1 LPFGGPAGCLATLGP
16 AQAEADILTGFR
28 AGAILGV
35 GTHFRIR
42 GDYGYMVLD
51 TATLRI
57 AFGLMAL
64 VLVFLFYFSAYRTTR
79 SPYSGWWCLALI
91 FFLSGSACF
100 LLDRTPQQV
109 WANPLGNVLLVHGGV
124 AVWAGA
130 RSLRTVPP
138 PKWAFT
144 GIPLVT
150 LIASVLDNPA
160 TNTWS
165 GGPVFLAAMGLT
177 IGLAS
182 RELWRLEPGYS
193 RVRIPMAMAAGGL
206 AVFYLLRWVAFLV
219 EGQNGPIFVTIFGS
233 AVTTLVTMVLLVVV
247 SFSMAALSSEQ
258 QTRALRVVASRDDL
272 TGLLNRKAFLD
283 LAAEQLADRTITRGS
298 GTLILADLDHFKSVN
313 DTYGHAAG
321 DLALQSFAEAC
332 TDTVR
337 STDLVGRYGGEEFV
351 LLLPGTSA
359 ERAETIAE
367 EISRRLAAAPT
378 AEEMEMPTVSYG
390 ISTYD
395 AGTTDV
401 DKLIAAADRA
411 LYAAKSLGRNR
422 VARSDRML

>member
-1 LPFGGPAGCLATLGP
+1 ML
-16 AQAEADILTGFR
+16 
-28 AGAILGV
+28 
-35 GTHFRIR
+35 
-42 GDYGYMVLD
+42 LD

-64 VLVFLFYFSAYRTTR
+64 VLVLLFYFSAYRITR
-79 SPYSGWWCLALI
+79 SPYSGWWCLALV
-91 FFLSGSACF
+91 FFLSGSASF
-100 LLDRTPQQV
+100 LLDGTRHQV

-138 PKWAFT
+138 IKWAFT

-150 LIASVLDNPA
+150 LVASVLDSPA

-165 GGPVFLAAMGLT
+165 GGPVFLAAMSLT
-177 IGLAS
+177 VGLAS

-193 RVRIPMAMAAGGL
+193 RVRIPMAVAAGGL
-206 AVFYLLRWVAFLV
+206 AAFYFLRWLAFLV
-219 EGQNGPIFVTIFGS
+219 EGQNGPTFVTVFGS

-283 LAAEQLADRTITRGS
+283 LAAEQLTDRSTTRGA

-321 DLALQSFAEAC
+321 DVALQSFADAC
-332 TDTVR
+332 IATVR

-351 LLLPGTSA
+351 LFLPGTNA
-359 ERAETIAE
+359 ERAENIAE

-378 AEEMEMPTVSYG
+378 VDGVEMPTVSYG

-395 AGTTDV
+395 AGTSGV
-401 DKLIAAADRA
+401 EGLIAAADDA
-411 LYAAKSLGRNR
+411 LYVAKSLGRNR
-422 VARSDRML
+422 TARSDRVC

>member
-1 LPFGGPAGCLATLGP
+1 
-16 AQAEADILTGFR
+16 
-28 AGAILGV
+28 
-35 GTHFRIR
+35 
-42 GDYGYMVLD
+42 MVLD
-51 TATLRI
+51 TATLRM

-64 VLVFLFYFSAYRTTR
+64 VLVVLFYFSAYRVTR
-79 SPYSGWWCLALI
+79 SPYSGWWCLALV
-91 FFLSGSACF
+91 FFLAGSACF
-100 LLDRTPQQV
+100 LLDGTAHQV
-109 WANPLGNVLLVHGGV
+109 WANPVGNVLLVHGGV

-144 GIPLVT
+144 GIPLAV
-150 LIASVLDNPA
+150 LVASVLDSPA

-165 GGPVFLAAMGLT
+165 GGPVFLAAMSVS

-193 RVRIPMAMAAGGL
+193 RVRVPMAVAAGGL
-206 AVFYLLRWVAFLV
+206 AVFYFFRFLAFVL
-219 EGQNGPIFVTIFGS
+219 EGQHGTIFTTVFGS

-247 SFSMAALSSEQ
+247 SFSMAGLSSEQ

-283 LAAEQLADRTITRGS
+283 LAGELLSDRAVTRGS
-298 GTLILADLDHFKSVN
+298 GVLILADLDHFKAIN

-321 DLALQSFAEAC
+321 DSALQRFAEAC
-332 TDTVR
+332 TETVR
-337 STDLVGRYGGEEFV
+337 STDLVGRYGGEEFI
-351 LLLPGTSA
+351 LLLPGASP
-359 ERAETIAE
+359 ERGELIAE
-367 EISRRLAAAPT
+367 EISRRLAAEPAMDG
-378 AEEMEMPTVSYG
+378 MEMPTVSYG

-395 AGTTDV
+395 AGTSEVDDV
-401 DKLIAAADRA
+401 IAAADAA

-422 VARSDRML
+422 TARSDRML